1 MLRNYLLIAFRSIR
15 KRKLFS
21 LLNIFGLAL
30 GMAVALVLWQYA
42 TFELDY
48 DQHNEKADVLY
59 RVTSSIYSSGEQWDV
74 AGHDFGPSLQSEIP
88 EIKSFIRVHPMY
100 GGGLVNYTNKS
111 GKVVRFR
118 ETELHYVDSTI
129 LTAFTF
135 RPIYGQL
142 VGALSK
148 PSTAVLTNKM
158 AQKYFG
164 NGVDPVGQ
172 VIQVSGYYP
181 GSFTI
186 TAVIEDLPANTHLSI
201 GFLLSIHTLL
211 ASDDY
216 RDNGR
221 VDNFN
226 TYVELYPQAKKQG
239 VEEKMIP
246 FVKKYLGDKAPIH
259 QAVVKLLPIV
269 DIHFTNGGSI
279 NTVYFLLAVSFFI
292 LAIACVNYINLST
305 ARAMD
310 RAREVG
316 VKKALGAY
324 RDQLITQFAL
334 ESVCINLI
342 AIVLAIVMSFPLLHL
357 LGTIVNK
364 ELTFDFTS
372 PAIWMWIVM
381 LFTGASV
388 LSGFYPALVLSSVAA
403 RDVIKG
409 QLLSSHMG
417 LLLRKILVVFQ
428 FTASLLLIIGTFV
441 MYRQIQFMQSGL
453 NTNNDQILIVKGPM
467 AGDDAKNEDR
477 LISFKNQTL
486 NLAAVKAV
494 TTSEAIPGSGYN
506 WGIHANRKGA
516 SENETI
522 HGQNIDVVFVDPDFL
537 KVYNIALS
545 AGRTWRSGAEG
556 DLRSIIINEACIPM
570 FGLENPDRALTHT
583 MVFDG
588 IHEASIVGVHKN
600 QHWYSLRNNYT
611 PMALWPQKI
620 CSAYYSIV
628 INGDIEST
636 VKTVEKFYNVTFPEN
651 PFEFYFHDDFFNWQY
666 NADRQFAKVFGLFA
680 ALAIAISCL
689 GLLGL
694 ASFSVIQRLKEISV
708 RKVLGAS
715 VTSIVSLLS
724 GQFLKLIVIAAIIA
738 IPLSI
743 YGVINWLESFAFR
756 IDISWDLFVIP
767 LVVLFAIS
775 WLAVSLQVLKGANIN
790 PARSLKTE

>member
-1 MLRNYLLIAFRSIR
+1 
-15 KRKLFS
+15 
-21 LLNIFGLAL
+21 
-30 GMAVALVLWQYA
+30 
-42 TFELDY
+42 
-48 DQHNEKADVLY
+48 
-59 RVTSSIYSSGEQWDV
+59 TSSIYSSGEQWDV

-100 GGGLVNYTNKS
+100 GGGLVSYTNKS
-111 GKVVRFR
+111 GKVVLFR
-118 ETELHYVDSTI
+118 ETEIHYFDSTI

-172 VIQVSGYYP
+172 VIQLSGFYP
-181 GSFTI
+181 GAFMI
-186 TAVIEDLPANTHLSI
+186 TAVVEDLPSNSHLSV

-211 ASDDY
+211 GSENY

-221 VDNFN
+221 LEKFN
-226 TYVELYPQAKKQG
+226 TYVELYPQAKKEL

-246 FVKKYLGDKAPIH
+246 FVKKYLGDKAPLH
-259 QAVVKLLPIV
+259 QAVIKLLPLV

-292 LAIACVNYINLST
+292 LVIACVNYINLST
-305 ARAMD
+305 ARAVD
-310 RAREVG
+310 RAREIG

-334 ESVCINLI
+334 ESVCINLV
-342 AIVLAIVMSFPLLHL
+342 AIVIAIVMSLPLLHL
-357 LGTIVNK
+357 LGTILNK
-364 ELTFDFTS
+364 ELAFDFMS
-372 PAIWMWIVM
+372 PTIWMWMVM

-403 RDVIKG
+403 KDVIKG
-409 QLLSSHMG
+409 QLLASHKG
-417 LLLRKILVVFQ
+417 LLLRKVLVIFQ

-441 MYRQIQFMQSGL
+441 MYRQIQFMQSSL
-453 NTNNDQILIVKGPM
+453 KANNDQILIVKGPM
-467 AGDDAKNEDR
+467 AGDEAKNEDR

-486 NLAAVKAV
+486 NLASVKFV
-494 TTSEAIPGSGYN
+494 TASEAIPGSGYN

-522 HGQNIDVVFVDPDFL
+522 QGQNIDVVFVDPDFL
-537 KVYNIALS
+537 KVYNFTLS
-545 AGRTWRSGAEG
+545 AGRSWTSGSEG
-556 DLRSIIINEACIPM
+556 DLRSIIINEACISM
-570 FGLENPDRALTHT
+570 FGLGDPDRALTHT

-600 QHWYSLRNNYT
+600 QHWYSLRSNYT

-628 INGDIEST
+628 ITGDIE
-636 VKTVEKFYNVTFPEN
+636 KTVETVEKLYTAAFPEN

-666 NADRQFAKVFGLFA
+666 KADRQFAKIFVLFA

-715 VTSIVSLLS
+715 VTSIVSMLS
-724 GQFLKLIVIAAIIA
+724 GQFLKLILIAAIIA

-743 YGVINWLESFAFR
+743 YGVISWLESFAFR
-756 IDISWDLFVIP
+756 IEVSWDLFVIP
-767 LVVLFAIS
+767 LVALFVIS
-775 WLAVSLQVLKGANIN
+775 WVSVSLQVVKGANIN
-790 PARSLKTE
+790 PAQSLKAE